1 MFTSMTA
8 RVLTNTYCLDRTW
21 RRRSENSV
29 GRVTHECEVP
39 MDTVQLVKTNQY
51 FSYNYNLFV
60 KHAYSFQE
68 AASTC
73 LTKLVSEK
81 SLVVSPFFRAI

>member
-1 MFTSMTA
+1 
-8 RVLTNTYCLDRTW
+8 
-21 RRRSENSV
+21 
-29 GRVTHECEVP
+29 

-73 LTKLVSEK
+73 FTKLVSEK
-81 SLVVSPFFRAI
+81 SLVVSPSFRAI